1 MTDVRLEAG
10 RSLRAAMD
18 SIAGADASL
27 RPFALGWATVDLDR
41 AERTFAETFGGSL
54 AGPEDLPDCV
64 LLGARCRRI
73 RTGAG
78 QDPIVILIE
87 PSTEG
92 RLAATLARHGEGPA
106 AVWLRAWAALPPV
119 SRSVASSG
127 PFGTEVLLLDGPRAG
142 PHRLLVLAEPGT
154 ITP

>member
-1 MTDVRLEAG
+1 MTDARLEAG
-10 RSLRAAMD
+10 RSLRAAMV
-18 SIAGADASL
+18 SIAGPDASL

-41 AERTFAETFGGSL
+41 VQRTFAESFGVPVV
-54 AGPEDLPDCV
+54 APEDLPDCV

-73 RTGAG
+73 STGSA
-78 QDPIVILIE
+78 QDPFVILIE

-92 RLAATLARHGEGPA
+92 RLAASLARHGEGPA
-106 AVWLRAWAALPPV
+106 VVWVRASAGLPAV
-119 SRSVASSG
+119 SRSVASAG
-127 PFGTEVLLLDGPRAG
+127 PFGTEVLLLDGPRDG